1 MIQVYVSSKCFFFS
15 TCSTNYQIIKQVKIQ
30 DYFIMEK
37 KLTKLVKQL
46 LLVLPGIAVEIF
58 MIGLGH

>member
-1 MIQVYVSSKCFFFS
+1 MLL
-15 TCSTNYQIIKQVKIQ
+15 KIQ
-30 DYFIMEK
+30 DYFIMER

>member
-1 MIQVYVSSKCFFFS
+1 MLL
-15 TCSTNYQIIKQVKIQ
+15 KIQ
-30 DYFIMEK
+30 DYFIMER

-46 LLVLPGIAVEIF
+46 LLVLPGIAVEKISA